1 MSAKD
6 EEREFT
12 GFGSA
17 VRWQQVAAGC
27 VEYHGASR
35 VGVVGGVPARG
46 LHLISWGEGSLST

>member
-46 LHLISWGEGSLST
+46 LHLI